1 MTKEQIA
8 FCNKLK
14 PYIVSYGNA
23 YGIKCYAGVL
33 AQAILESNWGKS
45 KLSSKY
51 FNFFGMKAGSSYK
64 GKVVRLTTRE
74 ESMGTSVTIKDGF
87 RVYSNVAQGVEGYFK
102 FTNTKRY
109 ANLKGV
115 TDCKTF
121 FELLKADGYAT
132 SSKYVSSLMNLVNT
146 CNLEQVFKTSNN
158 ATAPT
163 NPTQGG
169 QSVSNKKSEE
179 EIAREV
185 IRGKWGVMPDRKRRL
200 EQAGYNY
207 ERIRKLVNKY
217 YGKR

>member
-1 MTKEQIA
+1 MNKEQLA

-14 PYIVSYGNA
+14 PYIVAYANA

-51 FNFFGMKAGSSYK
+51 FNYFGMKGGSAYK

-74 ESMGTSVTIKDGF
+74 EIMGTSVTIKDGF
-87 RVYSNVAQGVEGYFK
+87 RVYANTQQGVEGYFK
-102 FTNTKRY
+102 FINTKRY

-115 TDCKTF
+115 TNCKTY

-146 CNLEQVFKTSNN
+146 CKLEDVFKTKTTT
-158 ATAPT
+158 TAPT
-163 NPTQGG
+163 NSSQGG
-169 QSVSNKKSEE
+169 QSGTHKKTNE

-207 ERIRKLVNKY
+207 EAIRKLVNNYLRK
-217 YGKR
+217 